1 MEGVPHVALI
11 DTEGRIVFVGHPSE
25 RDLEAD
31 INTLLKGEK
40 LTVKKEIE
48 SAESA
53 PQKEDPTAAIEVWS
67 SEAKNFM
74 E

>member
-1 MEGVPHVALI
+1 MEGVPHVALV
-11 DTEGRIVFVGHPSE
+11 DTEGKIVFVGHPSE

-31 INTLLKGEK
+31 INTLLKGGQ
-40 LTVKKEIE
+40 LTVKEEVE

>member
-1 MEGVPHVALI
+1 MVLI
-11 DTEGRIVFVGHPSE
+11 DTEGKIVFVGHPSE

-40 LTVKKEIE
+40 LTVKKEVE

>member
-1 MEGVPHVALI
+1 MVGVPHVVLI
-11 DTEGRIVFVGHPSE
+11 DTEGKIVFVGHPLE

-40 LTVKKEIE
+40 LTEKKEIE

-53 PQKEDPTAAIEVWS
+53 PQ
-67 SEAKNFM
+67 
-74 E
+74 

>member
-11 DTEGRIVFVGHPSE
+11 DTEGKIVFVGHPSE

>member
-1 MEGVPHVALI
+1 MEGVPHVVLV

-40 LTVKKEIE
+40 LTVKKEVE
-48 SAESA
+48 SVESA
-53 PQKEDPTAAIEVWS
+53 PQ
-67 SEAKNFM
+67 
-74 E
+74 

>member
-1 MEGVPHVALI
+1 MEGVPHVVLI
-11 DTEGRIVFVGHPSE
+11 DTEGKIVFVGHPSE

-40 LTVKKEIE
+40 LTVKKEVE

>member
-1 MEGVPHVALI
+1 MEGVPHVALV
-11 DTEGRIVFVGHPSE
+11 DTEGKIVFVGHPSE

>member
-11 DTEGRIVFVGHPSE
+11 DTEGRIVFLGNPSE

-40 LTVKKEIE
+40 LTVKKEVE
-48 SAESA
+48 SAENA

>member
-1 MEGVPHVALI
+1 MEGVPHVVLI
-11 DTEGRIVFVGHPSE
+11 DTEGKIVFVGHPSE